1 MLCNCTQDG
10 YIHLLG
16 TSRGDVDL
24 NLNDRKI
31 ELDDAFDK
39 QIINLLDI
47 NFCPMCGKDLR
58 EDTPEWVKTTRAF
71 NTKYFNVGE
80 AYIIESLES
89 KKKSHAILESCEE
102 DCLRFIVL
110 TRGTDGYLGA
120 TCTYIRP
127 KDINTTKISK
137 LVPEGQDGE

>member
-1 MLCNCTQDG
+1 MRCDCFEHG
-10 YIHLLG
+10 YFHLLG

-24 NLNDRKI
+24 NLKDRQI

-39 QIINLLDI
+39 QTINLLTI
-47 NFCPMCGKDLR
+47 NFCPVCGQDLR
-58 EDTPEWVKTTRAF
+58 EDVPEWVKSTKAF

-80 AYIIESLES
+80 AYRVESISS
-89 KKKSHAILESCEE
+89 KKIVNAILEDCKE

-120 TCTYIRP
+120 TSLYIRP
-127 KDINTTKISK
+127 KDINTTKITK
-137 LVPEGQDGE
+137 LIVKGEE